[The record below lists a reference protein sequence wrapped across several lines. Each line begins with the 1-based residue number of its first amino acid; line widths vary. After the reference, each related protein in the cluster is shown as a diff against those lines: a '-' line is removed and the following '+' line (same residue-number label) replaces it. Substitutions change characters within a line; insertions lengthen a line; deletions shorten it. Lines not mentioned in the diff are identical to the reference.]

1 MTADATEPAQPFA
14 DTIRQIRAAIDEPWE
29 SIKMTV
35 DQHPIETMGDPTAE
49 GTAAWH
55 LRHSAEVFR
64 THAHH
69 LIGPETDAWPPV
81 PTAATEAVESLRAD
95 AARLT
100 AWAEQHLDPAAIIHY
115 GHDQSVSD
123 MLGVMLRHIVWHAA
137 AAHYWCLW
145 KRPSEP
151 AK

>member
-14 DTIRQIRAAIDEPWE
+14 DTIRQIRAAIDEPCE

-81 PTAATEAVESLRAD
+81 PTAATEATNRRERPLLNRRCKAVCLAICVASTGASTVGSSF
-95 AARLT
+95 RL
-100 AWAEQHLDPAAIIHY
+100 A
-115 GHDQSVSD
+115 
-123 MLGVMLRHIVWHAA
+123 
-137 AAHYWCLW
+137 
-145 KRPSEP
+145 
-151 AK
+151 